1 MERAP
6 CSIYLQL
13 RNQRGCVSDSNRHAG
28 KFGGGVDGSMMMMQ
42 MNTVEDYQSL
52 KDIIN

>member
-1 MERAP
+1 VTQ
-6 CSIYLQL
+6 IGT
-13 RNQRGCVSDSNRHAG
+13 RGSSEAAWTAQ
-28 KFGGGVDGSMMMMQ
+28 MMMMQ